1 MERCM
6 ESSMHNMKIL
16 QSENPRVPNTGIKP
30 PSIQQYPVLLALSRN
45 EPSIPRGERS
55 QPATGI

>member
-16 QSENPRVPNTGIKP
+16 QSENPRVPTDRHQTPLSNTP
-30 PSIQQYPVLLALSRN
+30 PHRQNPDLMMPIEVKV
-45 EPSIPRGERS
+45 EVEK
-55 QPATGI
+55 